1 MKQRSLK
8 KACSFLL
15 AGAMI
20 LTVFPYS
27 GNLVYA
33 QEESEITQPVE
44 NEEMKEPTEIE
55 ETSIPEEMNDNSEM
69 NVSTEEI
76 EKQETEKAL
85 TQSLSDNNNQEVS
98 NFILDTD
105 GIIKVPTEG
114 MVITNGVYY
123 GISKDWYTQNNPDG
137 KVLSLDL
144 TIPDNVTIIYN
155 DGFRDNWSN
164 EKQKQNCITNYN
176 YDGDKTYTSK
186 YTVVNIDFSKAT
198 NLTTINNQAA
208 MYCTSLTGVLDL
220 SHTKLETLGKSAFSG
235 CTGLTG
241 VIFPETLKKI
251 GSTDS
256 GSVFNGCTSL
266 QFVRTANGNSNVIFD
281 LPKNLEVI
289 GRQSF
294 KGCTGFPANTTVS
307 IPNSVTFVGSEA
319 FYQSPNITTIFVE
332 TTDANTYDGGA
343 FKGRDYGLGK
353 RLTVFKNSS
362 AKKSFKPSGSN
373 AYSNSLTYEFT
384 LHYDTVKTEKKL
396 WGQAVNVCKNADGSW
411 AVNDAYEI
419 PKAPSENA
427 PVGYDCGWAYNGKIL
442 TTKTVLKPNGD
453 DLYLDTDFVLQNPT
467 IEFIVDGTVIETE
480 DTYPKLNLS
489 NDKEHTIGVNVSH
502 PIESVENA
510 DVKVKFEYKWTDVWK
525 GGSQG
530 PRMKEDGFGRY
541 NLWDNPDVTNTIT
554 INGSTHERT
563 NTGNYS
569 NEDYGDGYYLLEI
582 YGYSCPKTGGQWKL
596 FYKSASTV
604 IGSDPERT
612 TNTAYMF
619 DVITSAPV
627 QTPEVTMTGNNVV
640 YGYDKAEIIASVN
653 EIDGQTNT
661 YQWYKANKENP
672 SSKGEKIDGATST
685 SLQIEKGKD
694 AGEYYYYLEVTSKK
708 ELNGDVIKTNFPVT
722 FTVNKIQ
729 SSIQITTEN
738 MDKTYDGKAVSEPTV
753 EKTGSDNAVVF
764 TWYQKQA
771 DDSWKQLDTAPT
783 NAGNYKVVAS
793 VAEDTN
799 YNGAE
804 AEKTFEI
811 TKAVPKIPVLKTFI
825 IKQGEALSSIELPA
839 GFTWTDDTQK
849 ADTLGKQ
856 TFRAIY
862 TPEDTT
868 NYQSVGVEIAVNVVP
883 ALTPVNQ
890 IPTITAED
898 KTLTVGDNFDVKK
911 GVTASDKEDGDLTA
925 KIEVINNTVDTS
937 KAGAYTV
944 TYKVTDK
951 DGASVTKTITV
962 TVKDKEAQPTTPPK
976 PDKGDNNNT
985 DKNNTASKA
994 DKPDTAVKTGD
1005 STNVLLG
1012 SMVAVISLAGVIT
1025 ALFFKRRKS
1034 R

>member
-8 KACSFLL
+8 EACSFLL

-44 NEEMKEPTEIE
+44 NEEM
-55 ETSIPEEMNDNSEM
+55 
-69 NVSTEEI
+69 NVPTEEI

-98 NFILDTD
+98 YSILDTD

-123 GISKDWYTQNNPDG
+123 GISKDWYTKNNPER

-144 TIPDNVTIIYN
+144 TIPNNVTTIYDN
-155 DGFRDNWSN
+155 GFRDNWTR
-164 EKQKQNCITNYN
+164 EKEQKDCITNY
-176 YDGDKTYTSK
+176 DGEDK
-186 YTVVNIDFSKAT
+186 YTIINIDFSSAE
-198 NLTTINNQAA
+198 NLTTIGEQAA
-208 MYCTSLTGVLDL
+208 MRIPLEGVLDL
-220 SHTKLETLGKSAFSG
+220 SNTKVETIGKNAFKE
-235 CTGLTG
+235 CTEITG
-241 VIFPETLKKI
+241 VILPSTLKNI
-251 GSTDS
+251 GSTS
-256 GSVFNGCTSL
+256 AGSVFYSCSGM
-266 QFVRTANGNSNVIFD
+266 QFVRTAGKNSEAVFE
-281 LPKNLEVI
+281 LPDNLEVI
-289 GRQSF
+289 GNQSF
-294 KGCTGFPANTTVS
+294 YKCTGLPANTAIT
-307 IPNSVTFVGSEA
+307 IPASVTYVGSEV
-319 FYQSPNITTIFVE
+319 FNYTPSITTITVK
-332 TTDANTYDGGA
+332 TDDASNYNGKA
-343 FKGRDYGLGK
+343 FSDSTNKYGVGN
-353 RLTVFKNSS
+353 RLTVFNNSAAKNT
-362 AKKSFKPSGSN
+362 FTPSGFSS
-373 AYSNSLTYEFT
+373 YKNSLTYEFT
-384 LHYDTVKTEKKL
+384 LHYGDGENVVTEPKL
-396 WGQAVNVCKNADGSW
+396 YAQSVNVCKNADGSW

-453 DLYLDTDFVLQNPT
+453 DLYLDTEFVLQNPT

-525 GGSQG
+525 GGSEG
-530 PRMKEDGFGRY
+530 PRMDEDGFGADSWGKP
-541 NLWDNPDVTNTIT
+541 LGTNTIT
-554 INGSTHERT
+554 INGPTHERT
-563 NTGNYS
+563 NGREYS
-569 NEDYGDGYYLLEI
+569 GEDYGSGYYLLEV
-582 YGYSCPKTGGQWKL
+582 YGYSRPVPGGSWTL
-596 FYKSASTV
+596 FYKSAHTKIGVADPDRTV
-604 IGSDPERT
+604 NI
-612 TNTAYMF
+612 AYMF
-619 DVITSAPV
+619 DVVTSAPA
-627 QTPEVTMTGNNVV
+627 QTPVVTFAGNTVD

-672 SSKGEKIDGATST
+672 SSKGEKIDRATST

-708 ELNGDVIKTNFPVT
+708 ELNGDVIKTNFPVN